1 MGQALA
7 SAVVLHPLQ
16 SWQAIL
22 GLLKWQQVHNW
33 SPQPTLLGAVLV
45 LSRSIAG
52 LQQLLRFR
60 DFSCSSLD
68 KMGMEEPSPPNFPVF

>member
-1 MGQALA
+1 MMGQAL
-7 SAVVLHPLQ
+7 VLHPLQ
-16 SWQAIL
+16 SWQEVL
-22 GLLKWQQVHNW
+22 GLLKWQQIHKW
-33 SPQPTLLGAVLV
+33 SPQPTPLGAVLV

-60 DFSCSSLD
+60 DFSCLSLD